1 MKQYKEM
8 TVAEL
13 RAESR
18 RRGMT
23 LQSNGKK
30 FTKPELIERLKRNDA
45 ESEEEWGGDAPAQE
59 DSVEAVEAV
68 KEEEAKKEEVKEEK
82 EEEEE
87 RQKSEGY
94 IKYAQTLEEIETK
107 YGGGRPQKV
116 LERDLKPG
124 CFVVFVHYVEA
135 LDGNVYKKLRTA
147 KVTGVNRTKELVRV
161 QTLLGC
167 NLEFPF
173 EEILYIKS
181 SEGKHSYPNDIK
193 TFLSR
198 QRTEKGR
205 ELIHDKLYSAEG

>member
-1 MKQYKEM
+1 MKQYEEM
-8 TVAEL
+8 TVVEL

-30 FTKPELIERLKRNDA
+30 FTKPELIERLKKDDA
-45 ESEEEWGGDAPAQE
+45 ESEEKWGGDAPAQE
-59 DSVEAVEAV
+59 DSVEAVKEEV
-68 KEEEAKKEEVKEEK
+68 KEKEVKEEK
-82 EEEEE
+82 EE
-87 RQKSEGY
+87 RQKPEGY

-147 KVTGVNRTKELVRV
+147 KVIGVNRTKELVRV

>member
-1 MKQYKEM
+1 MKQYEEM
-8 TVAEL
+8 TVVEL

-18 RRGMT
+18 RRGMV
-23 LQSNGKK
+23 LQANGKK
-30 FTKPELIERLKRNDA
+30 FTKPELIERLKRDDA
-45 ESEEEWGGDAPAQE
+45 ESEEKWGGDAPAQE
-59 DSVEAVEAV
+59 VGVEAV
-68 KEEEAKKEEVKEEK
+68 KEEVKKEG
-82 EEEEE
+82 EEE
-87 RQKSEGY
+87 RQEPEGY

-135 LDGNVYKKLRTA
+135 MDGNVYKKLRTA

>member
-1 MKQYKEM
+1 MKQYEEM
-8 TVAEL
+8 TVVEL

-18 RRGMT
+18 KRGMV
-23 LQSNGKK
+23 LQANGKK
-30 FTKPELIERLKRNDA
+30 FTKPELVERLKRDDA
-45 ESEEEWGGDAPAQE
+45 ESEEKWGEDAPAQE
-59 DSVEAVEAV
+59 VGVEAV
-68 KEEEAKKEEVKEEK
+68 KEEVKEAK
-82 EEEEE
+82 EE
-87 RQKSEGY
+87 RQEPEGY
-94 IKYAQTLEEIETK
+94 IKYAKTLEEIETK

-124 CFVVFVHYVEA
+124 CFVVFVHYVGA

-205 ELIHDKLYSAEG
+205 ELIRDKLYSAEG

>member
-1 MKQYKEM
+1 MKQYEEM
-8 TVAEL
+8 TVVEL

-18 RRGMT
+18 KRGMV
-23 LQSNGKK
+23 LQANGKK
-30 FTKPELIERLKRNDA
+30 FTKPELVERLKRDDA
-45 ESEEEWGGDAPAQE
+45 ESEEKWGEDAPAQE
-59 DSVEAVEAV
+59 VGVEAV
-68 KEEEAKKEEVKEEK
+68 KEEEAKEEEAKEEEVKEEK
-82 EEEEE
+82 EE
-87 RQKSEGY
+87 RQKPEGY

>member
-1 MKQYKEM
+1 MKQYEEM
-8 TVAEL
+8 TVVEL

-18 RRGMT
+18 RRGMA
-23 LQSNGKK
+23 LQANGKK
-30 FTKPELIERLKRNDA
+30 FTKLELIERLKRDDA

-59 DSVEAVEAV
+59 DSVEVA
-68 KEEEAKKEEVKEEK
+68 EEKAKEEVKEER
-82 EEEEE
+82 EE
-87 RQKSEGY
+87 RQKPEGY

-124 CFVVFVHYVEA
+124 CFVVFIHYVEA
-135 LDGNVYKKLRTA
+135 MDGNVYKKLRTA

>member
-1 MKQYKEM
+1 MKQYEEM
-8 TVAEL
+8 TVVEL
-13 RAESR
+13 REESR
-18 RRGMT
+18 KRGMV
-23 LQSNGKK
+23 LQANGKK
-30 FTKPELIERLKRNDA
+30 FTKPELVERLKRDDA
-45 ESEEEWGGDAPAQE
+45 ESEEKWGEDAPAQE
-59 DSVEAVEAV
+59 VGVEAV
-68 KEEEAKKEEVKEEK
+68 KEEEAKEEEVKEEK
-82 EEEEE
+82 EEW
-87 RQKSEGY
+87 QKPEGY

-193 TFLSR
+193 AFLSR

>member
-1 MKQYKEM
+1 MKQYEEM
-8 TVAEL
+8 TVVGL

-18 RRGMT
+18 RRGMV
-23 LQSNGKK
+23 LQANGKK
-30 FTKPELIERLKRNDA
+30 FTKPELIERLKRDDA
-45 ESEEEWGGDAPAQE
+45 ESEKKWGGDALAQE
-59 DSVEAVEAV
+59 DGVEAV
-68 KEEEAKKEEVKEEK
+68 KEEEAKEEVKEE
-82 EEEEE
+82 
-87 RQKSEGY
+87 RQKPEGY

-147 KVTGVNRTKELVRV
+147 KVIGVNRTKELVRV

-205 ELIHDKLYSAEG
+205 ELIHDKLYSTEG

>member
-1 MKQYKEM
+1 MKQYEEM
-8 TVAEL
+8 TVVEL

-18 RRGMT
+18 KRGMV
-23 LQSNGKK
+23 LQANGKK
-30 FTKPELIERLKRNDA
+30 FTKPELVERLKRDDA
-45 ESEEEWGGDAPAQE
+45 ESEEKWGKDAPAQE
-59 DSVEAVEAV
+59 NSISIEVEEV
-68 KEEEAKKEEVKEEK
+68 KKEEGVEEAK
-82 EEEEE
+82 EE
-87 RQKSEGY
+87 RQEPEGY
-94 IKYAQTLEEIETK
+94 IKYAKTLEEIETK

-147 KVTGVNRTKELVRV
+147 KVVGVNRTKELVRV

>member
-1 MKQYKEM
+1 MKQYEEM
-8 TVAEL
+8 TVVEL

-18 RRGMT
+18 KRGMA
-23 LQSNGKK
+23 LQANGKK
-30 FTKPELIERLKRNDA
+30 FTKPELIERLKRDDA
-45 ESEEEWGGDAPAQE
+45 ESEEKWCEDAPVQE
-59 DSVEAVEAV
+59 TDVEAV
-68 KEEEAKKEEVKEEK
+68 KEEAKEEG
-82 EEEEE
+82 EE
-87 RQKSEGY
+87 RQKPEGY

-107 YGGGRPQKV
+107 YGGGRPQRV

-147 KVTGVNRTKELVRV
+147 KVTGVNRAKGLVRV

>member
-1 MKQYKEM
+1 MKQYEEM
-8 TVAEL
+8 TVVEL

-18 RRGMT
+18 KRGMV
-23 LQSNGKK
+23 LQTNGKK

-45 ESEEEWGGDAPAQE
+45 ESEEKWGGDALAQE
-59 DSVEAVEAV
+59 AGVEAV
-68 KEEEAKKEEVKEEK
+68 KEEEAKEEVKEEK
-82 EEEEE
+82 EE

-135 LDGNVYKKLRTA
+135 MDGNVYKKLRTA
-147 KVTGVNRTKELVRV
+147 KVIGVNRTKELVRV